1 MQERRL
7 VLPGEHVLLALS
19 GGPDSTALAH
29 VLLRLRAEW
38 DLTLSAIHV
47 NHGLR
52 GSESNDDETF
62 VRAFCESH
70 AIPLTV
76 RKGPVEKKHSS
87 LQAAARDIRR
97 TLFREEIEARGARVI
112 ATAHTMTDRAETV
125 LLNLT
130 RGAGLRGIA
139 GITYRRNRFVR
150 PLLDVDREAV
160 LHYLETHDLAFRE
173 DSSNEN
179 TDYHRNKLR
188 LSIVPEIERALGRSI
203 TAPLARSAGI
213 AAEAHDFIAH
223 VASQWLTD
231 SIRRDEKRQTD
242 VIDTGPLRRL
252 PPAVGKEAVAQAAR
266 RWAESPYSPSR
277 EIVES
282 LWVAMESGESKRF
295 RWNDC
300 DFVVEG
306 GVFAI
311 CPRAD
316 APPPASRELAVPGRL
331 ALDSG
336 AIVETSRPETRPEH
350 LTGRPHSLDE
360 AWMDADLVKE
370 PLHVRVWREGDR
382 FHPLGAPGNRKLQD
396 LFVDRKIP
404 RTVRG
409 RVPLVEDAE
418 GIVWV
423 AGVEIADR
431 VRVTER
437 TRAIIEVAI
446 HWGGCYDS
454 DPTYS
459 EAS

>member
-19 GGPDSTALAH
+19 GGPDSTTLAH
-29 VLLRLRAEW
+29 VLLRLRTDWE
-38 DLTLSAIHV
+38 LTLSAIHV

-52 GSESNDDETF
+52 GSESDGDEAF
-62 VRAFCESH
+62 VRTFCETH

-76 RKGPVEKKHSS
+76 RSGPIESKQPS
-87 LQAAARDIRR
+87 LQAAARAVRQ
-97 TLFREEIEARGARVI
+97 TLFREELEARGARVI

-139 GITYRRNRFVR
+139 GIMYRRNRFVR

-160 LHYLETHDLAFRE
+160 LGYIEKHDLAFRE

-179 TDYHRNKLR
+179 TDYRRNKLR
-188 LSIVPEIERALGRSI
+188 LSIVPEMERALGRSI

-213 AAEAHDFIAH
+213 AAEAQDFIAH
-223 VASQWLTD
+223 VAAQWLTD
-231 SIRRDEKRQTD
+231 SIRPDEKRQTD
-242 VIDTGPLRRL
+242 VIDAAPLRRL
-252 PPAVGKEAVAQAAR
+252 PPAVGKEALGEAAR
-266 RWAESPYSPSR
+266 QWSGSLYSPSR
-277 EIVES
+277 EFVES
-282 LWVAMESGESKRF
+282 VWDALTSEESKRF
-295 RWNDC
+295 QWNDC

-311 CPRAD
+311 CPASG
-316 APPPASRELAVPGRL
+316 APAPGSRELAVPGRL

-336 AIVETSRPETRPEH
+336 AVLEASRHEARPGNLSE
-350 LTGRPHSLDE
+350 RPHSLDE

-382 FHPLGAPGNRKLQD
+382 FRPLGAPGKRKLQD
-396 LFVDRKIP
+396 LFVDRKVP
-404 RTVRG
+404 RTFRG

-446 HWGGCYDS
+446 HWGG
-454 DPTYS
+454 
-459 EAS
+459 